1 MSSLDDDSLMVFLI
15 NYEKPY
21 SFGKV
26 QSFCI
31 KYLQF
36 CSIKI
41 TSEWSLTSVN
51 RIEIYLNYVQL
62 VLVSLQLHSL
72 PQLMDLKI
80 ILLYIRRSHQ
90 KKEQNMIQRATHFSF
105 ISFIS
110 FLQLQSQRKVNVFW
124 RFPKTHLSRV
134 AAKRRCSNT
143 LQGLSRIFTLENIK
157 FKVVCIVHRRRE
169 NCF

>member
-15 NYEKPY
+15 NHEKLY

-51 RIEIYLNYVQL
+51 RIQIYQKYVWL
-62 VLVSLQLHSL
+62 VDGLRNNPSLYQMITTEKGAKYDTTCNQFFIHFFHFLSL
-72 PQLMDLKI
+72 AAITKF
-80 ILLYIRRSHQ
+80 Y
-90 KKEQNMIQRATHFSF
+90 
-105 ISFIS
+105 
-110 FLQLQSQRKVNVFW
+110 SQRKVNVFW

-143 LQGLSRIFTLENIK
+143 LQGLSSIFTLENIK

>member
-15 NYEKPY
+15 NYEKLY

-41 TSEWSLTSVN
+41 TSEWYLASVN
-51 RIEIYLNYVQL
+51 RIEIYQNHVGRGLLKKIKFLYPQNAKPIF
-62 VLVSLQLHSL
+62 HSFFHFL
-72 PQLMDLKI
+72 FL
-80 ILLYIRRSHQ
+80 
-90 KKEQNMIQRATHFSF
+90 ATITKFY
-105 ISFIS
+105 
-110 FLQLQSQRKVNVFW
+110 SQRKPKCKVNVFW

>member
-15 NYEKPY
+15 NYEKLY

-62 VLVSLQLHSL
+62 VL

>member
-15 NYEKPY
+15 NYEKLY

-62 VLVSLQLHSL
+62 VL

-110 FLQLQSQRKVNVFW
+110 SLQLQSQRKVNVFW

>member
-15 NYEKPY
+15 NYEKLY

-36 CSIKI
+36 CTIKI
-41 TSEWSLTSVN
+41 TSEWNLTSVN

-62 VLVSLQLHSL
+62 VL
-72 PQLMDLKI
+72 MDLKI
-80 ILLYIRRSHQ
+80 ILLYITRSHQ